1 MCDFWHD
8 RVYMDLK
15 WSAEEQKKK
24 QFIKYYLFTTGLYNK
39 KKSALSDVGH

>member
-24 QFIKYYLFTTGLYNK
+24 QNK
-39 KKSALSDVGH
+39 NKDETKEKTKKVQRF